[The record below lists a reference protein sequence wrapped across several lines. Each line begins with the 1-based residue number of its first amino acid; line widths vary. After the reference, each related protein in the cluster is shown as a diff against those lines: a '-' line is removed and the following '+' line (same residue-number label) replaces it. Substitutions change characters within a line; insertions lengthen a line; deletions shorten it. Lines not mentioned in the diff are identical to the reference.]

1 MESLKKIIDTLKKHL
16 LFLLFLILTG
26 SPAFASLPKGLDPK
40 EIEKG
45 ESLVVQGNFKE
56 AIKTLSPFALKNDPH
71 ALYLMATIYL
81 SAKSNH
87 LNVQKGLDFL
97 EKAVFQNYPPA
108 LDEIAGLYLAGE
120 GVQKN
125 EAKALQYYIQA
136 SHLGYGPSQFNCG
149 IMYKNGQGTEKDF
162 VKSYLYFAL
171 ASLNYKDL
179 EEVTKNAAHYR
190 DEVASFLSPIQ
201 RQGVS
206 RQINSLVSLKTHRKE
221 RDNLMK

>member
-1 MESLKKIIDTLKKHL
+1 MKNLKKIINILKKCLPTL
-16 LFLLFLILTG
+16 LCMILIIFPTCG
-26 SPAFASLPKGLDPK
+26 SLYKGIGHK
-40 EIEKG
+40 EVEKG
-45 ESLVVQGNFKE
+45 ESLAHQGNFTE

-71 ALYLMATIYL
+71 ALYLMAIIYL
-81 SAKSNH
+81 SQKSNH
-87 LNVQKGLDFL
+87 LHVQKGIAFL

-108 LDEIAGLYLAGE
+108 LDEMAGLYLVGE

-149 IMYKNGQGTEKDF
+149 VMYKNGQGTEKDF

-171 ASLNYKDL
+171 AALNYKDL
-179 EEVTKNAAHYR
+179 EEVAENAAHYR
-190 DEVASFLSPIQ
+190 DEVASFLSPAQ

-206 RQINSLVSLKTHRKE
+206 RQINSLVSFTKFTK
-221 RDNLMK
+221 KKGIAS

>member
-1 MESLKKIIDTLKKHL
+1 MESFKKNIDALKKHL
-16 LFLLFLILTG
+16 FFLLFVILTVF
-26 SPAFASLPKGLDPK
+26 PAFASLPKGLDPK

-56 AIKTLSPFALKNDPH
+56 AIKTLSPFVLKNDPH

-81 SAKSNH
+81 SPKFNH
-87 LNVQKGLDFL
+87 LDVQKGLAFL

-108 LDEIAGLYLAGE
+108 LDELAGLYLAGE

-162 VKSYLYFAL
+162 VKSYLYFTL

-179 EEVTKNAAHYR
+179 EEVTENAAQYR
-190 DEVASFLSPIQ
+190 DEVASLLSPIQ

-206 RQINSLVSLKTHRKE
+206 RQINSLASLTKRTEKKE
-221 RDNLMK
+221 ITS